1 MSRVSSV
8 SCQVKSSSL
17 ANKELILI
25 RLNSS
30 WAAEVKTFYCTK
42 TSVRVFFF
50 LPLLVSRC
58 YQGKIDTWKKCTTLV
73 ERPKWLPFLQL
84 SAFCTWHL
92 WRPSTHDEVWSLGTS
107 YQASRAA
114 PWPSPRHGFVYI
126 FQNVNKGDK
135 NSRQNQLCPLRSN
148 YETENCGIIK
158 NSWGHEFLLRHVRE
172 HDKYSCHVFPSISFF
187 IRVTQPFV
195 SRFSNF
201 GESFVKRKF
210 LSASFWETNKV

>member
-58 YQGKIDTWKKCTTLV
+58 YQIDTWKKCTTLV

-92 WRPSTHDEVWSLGTS
+92 WRPSTHDEYYEVFSGVLERAELPGQPCRAMTLITALFTFFKTS
-107 YQASRAA
+107 IKATKIRAKIN
-114 PWPSPRHGFVYI
+114 FV
-126 FQNVNKGDK
+126 
-135 NSRQNQLCPLRSN
+135 
-148 YETENCGIIK
+148 
-158 NSWGHEFLLRHVRE
+158 
-172 HDKYSCHVFPSISFF
+172 
-187 IRVTQPFV
+187 
-195 SRFSNF
+195 RFARIMKLKTVGS
-201 GESFVKRKF
+201 
-210 LSASFWETNKV
+210 

>member
-92 WRPSTHDEVWSLGTS
+92 WRPSTHDEYYEFLESWNELPAQPCRAMTLITALFTFFKMSTKVTKIRAKINFVRFARIMKLWDHKKFLRSRIFVETC
-107 YQASRAA
+107 SRA
-114 PWPSPRHGFVYI
+114 WQVLLSWFS
-126 FQNVNKGDK
+126 VN
-135 NSRQNQLCPLRSN
+135 
-148 YETENCGIIK
+148 
-158 NSWGHEFLLRHVRE
+158 
-172 HDKYSCHVFPSISFF
+172 
-187 IRVTQPFV
+187 
-195 SRFSNF
+195 
-201 GESFVKRKF
+201 
-210 LSASFWETNKV
+210 

>member
-1 MSRVSSV
+1 MMRLILSFLNVARFTRTKMSRVSSV

-84 SAFCTWHL
+84 SAFCTDIYGGHQHRMKSGVL
-92 WRPSTHDEVWSLGTS
+92 E
-107 YQASRAA
+107 RAA
-114 PWPSPRHGFVYI
+114 RHAVPRHDPITALFTFFKMSTKATKIRAKINFV
-126 FQNVNKGDK
+126 
-135 NSRQNQLCPLRSN
+135 
-148 YETENCGIIK
+148 
-158 NSWGHEFLLRHVRE
+158 
-172 HDKYSCHVFPSISFF
+172 
-187 IRVTQPFV
+187 
-195 SRFSNF
+195 RFARIM
-201 GESFVKRKF
+201 K
-210 LSASFWETNKV
+210 L

>member
-30 WAAEVKTFYCTK
+30 WAEVKTFYCTK

-58 YQGKIDTWKKCTTLV
+58 YQIDTWKKCTTLV
-73 ERPKWLPFLQL
+73 ERPKWLPFFQL

-92 WRPSTHDEVWSLGTS
+92 WRPSTHDEYSGGSERAASAAVPRHDPITALFTFFKMSTKATKIRAKINFVRFARIMKLLGHKKFSRSRIFVETC
-107 YQASRAA
+107 SRA
-114 PWPSPRHGFVYI
+114 WQVLLSWFS
-126 FQNVNKGDK
+126 VN
-135 NSRQNQLCPLRSN
+135 
-148 YETENCGIIK
+148 
-158 NSWGHEFLLRHVRE
+158 
-172 HDKYSCHVFPSISFF
+172 
-187 IRVTQPFV
+187 
-195 SRFSNF
+195 
-201 GESFVKRKF
+201 
-210 LSASFWETNKV
+210 

>member
-1 MSRVSSV
+1 MMRLILSFLNVARFTRTKMSRVSSV

-92 WRPSTHDEVWSLGTS
+92 WRPSTHDEFSGVLE
-107 YQASRAA
+107 RAA
-114 PWPSPRHGFVYI
+114 RHAVPRHDPHHGTALFTFFKTSIKATKIRAKINFV
-126 FQNVNKGDK
+126 
-135 NSRQNQLCPLRSN
+135 
-148 YETENCGIIK
+148 
-158 NSWGHEFLLRHVRE
+158 
-172 HDKYSCHVFPSISFF
+172 
-187 IRVTQPFV
+187 
-195 SRFSNF
+195 RFARIMKLKTVGS
-201 GESFVKRKF
+201 
-210 LSASFWETNKV
+210 